1 MRFRAHSA
9 KSLSFRAAMASSLLP
24 MAGANIAAN
33 RWPGSGAGIG
43 LGLTGT
49 LGAVAGGSGLDLA
62 RLGLAR
68 TTWPTGLRWGG
79 ACAVA
84 SLAGYAVALTIPAAR
99 AVVAG
104 SADRGTHPLPASLG
118 LIAVA
123 TVIPEEFAFR
133 GVLWA
138 LLHRQSG
145 QLVATAISSLLFGI
159 WHVLPALSGGPANEA
174 IDAVVGD
181 GPARVAARVGGTVLF
196 TVVAG
201 VLFGEL
207 RARSGSLLAPMV
219 AHWAVNAGG
228 VVFVQVAGRFRRP
241 ESATVEATL
250 PSPAR
255 PRRQLNRALVMPFAR
270 RPVSSPRAIRPI
282 VQEDA
287 PAASDASLASFSRS
301 SLLTSRSLAV
311 TLSAR
316 SIAAWTRAPM
326 SAMATTTNPA

>member
-1 MRFRAHSA
+1 MRFRAHSG

-33 RWPGSGAGIG
+33 RWRGAGAGIG

-49 LGAVAGGSGLDLA
+49 LGAVAGGSGLGLA

-68 TTWPTGLRWGG
+68 TTWRTGLRWGG
-79 ACAVA
+79 VCAVA

-104 SADRGTHPLPASLG
+104 SATRETHPLPASLG

-123 TVIPEEFAFR
+123 TVLPEEFAFR

-138 LLHRQSG
+138 LVHRQSG
-145 QLVATAISSLLFGI
+145 QLVATAISSSLFGI

-181 GPARVAARVGGTVLF
+181 GPARVAARVAGTVLF
-196 TVVAG
+196 TIAAG

-228 VVFVQVAGRFRRP
+228 VVFVQMAGRFRRP

-255 PRRQLNRALVMPFAR
+255 PAG
-270 RPVSSPRAIRPI
+270 S
-282 VQEDA
+282 
-287 PAASDASLASFSRS
+287 
-301 SLLTSRSLAV
+301 
-311 TLSAR
+311 
-316 SIAAWTRAPM
+316 
-326 SAMATTTNPA
+326 